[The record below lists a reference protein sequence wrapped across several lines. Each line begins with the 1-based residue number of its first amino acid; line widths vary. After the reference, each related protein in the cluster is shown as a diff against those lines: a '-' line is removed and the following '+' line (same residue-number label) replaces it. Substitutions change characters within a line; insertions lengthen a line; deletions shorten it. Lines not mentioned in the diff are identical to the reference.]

1 VPLKA
6 ASLAEY
12 GNPRPTTGHSLPLPA
27 PGRCIF
33 RIPPIPGF
41 VLSHLDPRPPRET
54 PSKRDSLPFRD
65 SHQQEG
71 SYALFPAPGFV
82 LFFRRAIVLAGPASE
97 KAQKSYKTALEEAPK
112 HRRDLALDG
121 FKKADKQ
128 DQDRCLAC
136 QKRMIPYG
144 LELHGW
150 KTALAAADEMVAE
163 ARVSSILVP
172 LLRSFARL
180 SAPEPG
186 CEVIVIDD
194 TTKPLE

>member
-1 VPLKA
+1 
-6 ASLAEY
+6 
-12 GNPRPTTGHSLPLPA
+12 
-27 PGRCIF
+27 
-33 RIPPIPGF
+33 
-41 VLSHLDPRPPRET
+41 
-54 PSKRDSLPFRD
+54 
-65 SHQQEG
+65 
-71 SYALFPAPGFV
+71 
-82 LFFRRAIVLAGPASE
+82 
-97 KAQKSYKTALEEAPK
+97 
-112 HRRDLALDG
+112 
-121 FKKADKQ
+121 
-128 DQDRCLAC
+128 
-136 QKRMIPYG
+136 MIPYG